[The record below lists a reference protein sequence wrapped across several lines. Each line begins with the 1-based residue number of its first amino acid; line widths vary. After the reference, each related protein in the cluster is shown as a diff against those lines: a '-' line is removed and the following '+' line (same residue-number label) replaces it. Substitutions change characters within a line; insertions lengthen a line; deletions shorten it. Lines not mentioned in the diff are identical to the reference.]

1 MGQRTTTCWLILSSF
16 WSSESNFRPAGPE
29 RARARHYCN
38 AGGIEMRHRICTVLL
53 WFLVVSCVAAA
64 QDSPALMPKDPIRLS
79 KVEGRMDHMSV
90 DVKGQRLFATAFDNH
105 TLEVIDLRT
114 GRQIH
119 TISNL
124 DEPQGAYYDAATNRL
139 FVACGGDGTVKIFD
153 GTPLQ
158 LLQTVTLDLDADN
171 VRYDARGKHIVVG
184 FGGEKFLAG
193 KVARPG
199 GGGALAMLDSN
210 GKIVGEIDMDAHP
223 ESFQL
228 EKSGTRVFVNVPDK
242 QEVEVADLVKGTVL
256 ARWPV
261 TCTTNFPMALD
272 ELHHR
277 LFVGCRMPARL
288 AVFDTETG
296 KIVASP
302 AIVEHTDDLFFDA
315 SKGRIYIL
323 GEGFI
328 EAWREKDPDHFD
340 RVGRFPTPA
349 DGRTGLFVPDL
360 GELFET
366 IPHHGAQ
373 GAEILVYSTK

>member
-1 MGQRTTTCWLILSSF
+1 MKKYVTALLLLNLLVLSGA
-16 WSSESNFRPAGPE
+16 PLG
-29 RARARHYCN
+29 
-38 AGGIEMRHRICTVLL
+38 
-53 WFLVVSCVAAA
+53 
-64 QDSPALMPKDPIRLS
+64 QDSPALSPKDPIHLT
-79 KVEGRMDHMSV
+79 KVEGRMDHLGI

-105 TLEVIDLRT
+105 TLEVIDLKT
-114 GRQIH
+114 GRQMH
-119 TISNL
+119 TIADL
-124 DEPQGAYYDAATNRL
+124 DGPQGAYYDAANNRL
-139 FVACGGDGTVKIFD
+139 FEANGGDGTVKIFD
-153 GTPLQ
+153 GTTFQ
-158 LLQTVTLDLDADN
+158 LLRTVTLDLDADN
-171 VRYDARGKHIVVG
+171 VRYDARSKHIVVG
-184 FGGEKFLAG
+184 YGGEKFLAG

-199 GGGALAMLDSN
+199 GGGALAILDSN
-210 GKIVGEIDMDAHP
+210 GKKVGEIAMDAHP

-228 EKSGTRVFVNVPDK
+228 EKTGTRVFVNIPDK

-272 ELHHR
+272 EAHHR

-328 EAWREKDPDHFD
+328 EAWQEKDPDHYD
-340 RVGRFPTPA
+340 RIGRYPTPA
-349 DGRTGLFVPDL
+349 DGRTGLFAPRFGGTL
-360 GELFET
+360 RN
-366 IPHHGAQ
+366 
-373 GAEILVYSTK
+373 YSASRPAGRRNSRV

>member
-1 MGQRTTTCWLILSSF
+1 MRNRIFALLLWLAVLSS
-16 WSSESNFRPAGPE
+16 AT
-29 RARARHYCN
+29 A
-38 AGGIEMRHRICTVLL
+38 
-53 WFLVVSCVAAA
+53 VA
-64 QDSPALMPKDPIRLS
+64 QESPALTPKSPIRLT

-105 TLEVIDLRT
+105 TLEVIDLKT
-114 GRQIH
+114 SRQVHAIP
-119 TISNL
+119 NL
-124 DEPQGAYYDAATNRL
+124 DEPQGAYYDSASNRL

-153 GTPLQ
+153 GTTYQ

-171 VRYDARGKHIVVG
+171 IRYDARGKHIVVG

-193 KVARPG
+193 KVTRPG
-199 GGGALAMLDSN
+199 GGGALEVLDLM
-210 GKIVGEIDMDAHP
+210 GKRLAEIPTDAHP

-228 EKSGTRVFVNVPDK
+228 ERTGTRVFVNVPDK

-256 ARWPV
+256 AHWKV
-261 TCTTNFPMALD
+261 DCTTNFPMALD
-272 ELHHR
+272 EPHHR
-277 LFVGCRMPARL
+277 LFVGCRIPARL
-288 AVFDTETG
+288 AVFDTESG

-328 EAWREKDPDHFD
+328 EAWQQKDPDHYE
-340 RVGRFPTPA
+340 RIGRYATPA

-366 IPHHGAQ
+366 IPHHGQQ
-373 GAEILVYSTK
+373 GAEILVYETK

>member
-1 MGQRTTTCWLILSSF
+1 MIEQKMTLFFLSLLVLTSSALGQ
-16 WSSESNFRPAGPE
+16 EA
-29 RARARHYCN
+29 
-38 AGGIEMRHRICTVLL
+38 
-53 WFLVVSCVAAA
+53 
-64 QDSPALMPKDPIRLS
+64 PALSPKDPIHLT
-79 KVEGRMDHMSV
+79 KVEGRMDHLAV

-105 TLEVIDLRT
+105 TLEVIDLKT
-114 GRQIH
+114 GRQVH
-119 TISNL
+119 TITDLN
-124 DEPQGAYYDAATNRL
+124 EPQGSFYDAANDGL
-139 FVACGGDGTVKIFD
+139 FEANGGDGTVKIFD
-153 GTPLQ
+153 GTTFQ

-184 FGGEKFLAG
+184 YGGEKFLAG
-193 KVARPG
+193 KVTRPG
-199 GGGALAMLDSN
+199 GGGALAILDSN
-210 GKIVGEIDMDAHP
+210 GKKVGEIDMDAHP

-228 EKSGTRVFVNVPDK
+228 EKIGTRVFVNVPDK

-261 TCTTNFPMALD
+261 SCTTNFPMALD
-272 ELHHR
+272 ETHHR
-277 LFVGCRMPARL
+277 LFVGCRIPARL

-328 EAWREKDPDHFD
+328 EAWQEKDPDHYD
-340 RVGRFPTPA
+340 RIGRYPTPA

-366 IPHHGAQ
+366 IPHHGQQ
-373 GAEILVYSTK
+373 GAEILVYQTR

>member
-1 MGQRTTTCWLILSSF
+1 MKKHLAKLIFLSFLFS
-16 WSSESNFRPAGPE
+16 
-29 RARARHYCN
+29 
-38 AGGIEMRHRICTVLL
+38 GGSAI
-53 WFLVVSCVAAA
+53 A
-64 QDSPALMPKDPIRLS
+64 QQPPALSPKDPIHLT
-79 KVEGRMDHMSV
+79 KVEGRMDHLGI
-90 DVKGQRLFATAFDNH
+90 DVKGGRLFATAFDNH
-105 TLEVIDLRT
+105 TLEVINLKT

-119 TISNL
+119 TIADL
-124 DEPQGAYYDAATNRL
+124 DEPQGAFYDAANNHL
-139 FVACGGDGTVKIFD
+139 FEANGGDGTVKIFD
-153 GTPLQ
+153 GATFQ

-171 VRYDARGKHIVVG
+171 VRYDARSKHIVVG
-184 FGGEKFLAG
+184 YGGEKFLAG

-199 GGGALAMLDSN
+199 GGGALAILDSA
-210 GKIVGEIDMDAHP
+210 GKKVGDIAMDAHP

-228 EKSGTRVFVNVPDK
+228 EKTGTRVFVNVPDK

-272 ELHHR
+272 EAHHR

-323 GEGFI
+323 GEGFL
-328 EAWREKDPDHFD
+328 EAWQEKDPDHYE
-340 RVGRFPTPA
+340 RLGRYPTPA

-366 IPHHGAQ
+366 IPHHGQQ
-373 GAEILVYSTK
+373 GAEVLVYETK

>member
-1 MGQRTTTCWLILSSF
+1 MRNRILALLFMSVALTCGIAVAQ
-16 WSSESNFRPAGPE
+16 ES
-29 RARARHYCN
+29 
-38 AGGIEMRHRICTVLL
+38 T
-53 WFLVVSCVAAA
+53 
-64 QDSPALMPKDPIRLS
+64 ALMPKSPIPLT
-79 KVEGRMDHMSV
+79 KVEGRMDHMSI

-105 TLEVIDLRT
+105 TREVIDLKT
-114 GRQIH
+114 GRQVH

-153 GTPLQ
+153 GTTFQ

-193 KVARPG
+193 KVTRPG
-199 GGGALAMLDSN
+199 GGGALAVLDLL
-210 GKIVGEIDMDAHP
+210 GKKLAEIPTDAHP

-228 EKSGTRVFVNVPDK
+228 EKIGTRVFVNVPDK
-242 QEVEVADLVKGTVL
+242 QEVEVADLAKGAIL
-256 ARWPV
+256 AHWKV
-261 TCTTNFPMALD
+261 TTCTTNFPMALD
-272 ELHHR
+272 EAHHR
-277 LFVGCRMPARL
+277 LFVGCRIPAQL

-296 KIVASP
+296 KILASP
-302 AIVEHTDDLFFDA
+302 NIVEHTDDLFFDA

-328 EAWREKDPDHFD
+328 EAWHEKDPDHYE
-340 RVGRFPTPA
+340 RVGRYPTPA

-366 IPHHGAQ
+366 IPHHGQQ
-373 GAEILVYSTK
+373 GAEILVYATN

>member
-1 MGQRTTTCWLILSSF
+1 LSASVVGQD
-16 WSSESNFRPAGPE
+16 A
-29 RARARHYCN
+29 
-38 AGGIEMRHRICTVLL
+38 
-53 WFLVVSCVAAA
+53 
-64 QDSPALMPKDPIRLS
+64 PALSPKDSIHLT
-79 KVEGRMDHMSV
+79 KVEGRMDHLGV

-105 TLEVIDLRT
+105 TLEVIDLKT
-114 GRQIH
+114 GRQVH
-119 TISNL
+119 TISDL
-124 DEPQGAYYDAATNRL
+124 DEPQGAFFDPATNRL
-139 FVACGGDGTVKIFD
+139 FEANGGDGTVKIFD
-153 GTPLQ
+153 GTKFE

-171 VRYDARGKHIVVG
+171 VRYDPRGNHIVVG
-184 FGGEKFLAG
+184 YGGEKFLAG

-199 GGGALAMLDSN
+199 GGGALAVLDSN
-210 GKIVGEIDMDAHP
+210 GKKVGEIAMDAHP

-228 EKSGTRVFVNVPDK
+228 EKAGTRAFVNVPDK

-256 ARWPV
+256 SRWPV

-272 ELHHR
+272 EAHHR

-296 KIVASP
+296 KIVTSP

-328 EAWREKDPDHFD
+328 EAWQEKNPDQYERIGHY
-340 RVGRFPTPA
+340 PTPA

-366 IPHHGAQ
+366 IPHHGQQ
-373 GAEILVYSTK
+373 GAEILVYETR